1 MLNNLKLR
9 WALVLAV
16 LLSSLYFI
24 WPSFQY
30 YILDNQH
37 QENNI
42 ITLGLDLKGGLNIIL
57 ELDEKIFLERLSKKK
72 LSQQSQLEYKNL
84 LIQSKERSKEN
95 HTQMID
101 EILYL
106 SEATNIKLNKFFSN
120 LSKSSNNKDIIE
132 EIKNQQI
139 YAMKNI
145 LDVMR
150 NRITDHDQYGLGE
163 PSIQQLGSNRL
174 IVELAGISDVSR
186 AKAYIQRTADFE
198 LSLVKKQNEYLDIIS
213 RINKY
218 IFTNAL
224 EFSSLDSLMI
234 PDRSTEGYLVNE
246 SNVQKL
252 INFFKQESISQ
263 LIKSNSKIVWDNET
277 LIFEPNKQAGQAV
290 EFRRTYLVSS
300 NPAISSG
307 MIQTPKAVVSDM
319 GTENAGQWVVSLDMT
334 KEGRRK
340 WGKFTGANINR
351 QVAIILDGKVF
362 MAPFIRDQISSGS
375 TQISGFSSMQ
385 EAKDIASVLKA
396 GELPA
401 PIKIIQTNYVGPSL
415 GQDSI
420 NSGSFAM
427 MLGLIMILIFMLLY
441 YKGSGIIA
449 NTALL
454 INIIIIFAVLYTMN
468 AVLTLPGI
476 AGLLLTVGMSVDA
489 NVIIFERI
497 KEEIKLGNSIYISVK
512 NGYNKAFTTILDAN
526 ITTLLTAF
534 ILSFIGSGPIKGF
547 ATTLSVGI
555 LCSMF
560 TAIFLTRTIF
570 LTLLSNKN
578 FSKLSI

>member
-9 WALVLAV
+9 WALIFAV
-16 LLSSLYFI
+16 LLPSLYFI
-24 WPSFQY
+24 WPSYQY
-30 YILDNQH
+30 YILNNQLK
-37 QENNI
+37 ENDI
-42 ITLGLDLKGGLNIIL
+42 IKLGLDLKGGLNIIL
-57 ELDEKIFLERLSKKK
+57 ELDEYVFFERLSKKK
-72 LSQQSQLEYKNL
+72 LSKQSQLEYRNL
-84 LIQSKERSKEN
+84 LTQSKERAKHN
-95 HTQMID
+95 RTQIID
-101 EILYL
+101 EILYI
-106 SEATNIKLNKFFSN
+106 SETNNIKLNKYFSH
-120 LSKSSNNKDIIE
+120 LSKSFNNDDVIE
-132 EIKNQQI
+132 EIKNQQA

-150 NRITDHDQYGLGE
+150 NRIEDHDQYGLGE
-163 PSIQQLGSNRL
+163 PTIQRLGSNRL
-174 IVELAGISDVSR
+174 SVELAGISDVSR
-186 AKAYIQRTADFE
+186 AKEYIQRTADFE
-198 LSLVKKQNEYLDIIS
+198 LSLVKKQNEYVDIIA

-218 IFTNAL
+218 ILANAL
-224 EFSSLDSLMI
+224 EFPSLDSLMI
-234 PDRSTEGYLVNE
+234 PDQSSEGYLVNE
-246 SNVQKL
+246 NNVQKL
-252 INFFKQESISQ
+252 IDFFNLEQITQ
-263 LIKSNSKIVWDNET
+263 LIKSNNKIVWDND
-277 LIFEPNKQAGQAV
+277 IFASWNDENTKQTV
-290 EFRRTYLVSS
+290 EFRKTYLVSS
-300 NPAISSG
+300 IPAISSG
-307 MIQTPKAVVSDM
+307 MIQTPKAIVSDM

-334 KEGRRK
+334 KEGRQK
-340 WGKFTGANINR
+340 WAKFTGTNINR

-401 PIKIIQTNYVGPSL
+401 PIKIIQTNYIGPSL
-415 GQDSI
+415 GKDSI
-420 NSGSFAM
+420 NDGSFSM
-427 MLGLIMILIFMLLY
+427 ILGLTIVLIFILLY
-441 YKGSGIIA
+441 YKGAGIIA
-449 NTALL
+449 NISLL

-497 KEEIKLGNSIYISVK
+497 KEEITSGKNIYVSVK

-534 ILSFIGSGPIKGF
+534 ILSFIGSGPIRGF

-555 LCSMF
+555 ICSMF

-570 LTLLSNKN
+570 LSLLSYKN
-578 FSKLSI
+578 FNKLSI